1 MLCRQELQKAE
12 TDDRQVDE
20 EKQILENQFKKDK
33 SLIESKKRM
42 LDEMEQKMEQLR
54 GLLEKTRSDM
64 KRLISYCKYLKR
76 EKNFKFINCIR
87 CMSEEESRKMQ
98 QQAKVV
104 AMENAITQLKQ
115 DLKLGQKVLEEGA
128 ATFEDIH
135 HKHQKNV

>member
-64 KRLISYCKYLKR
+64 KRLILYCKYSKR
-76 EKNFKFINCIR
+76 EKQF
-87 CMSEEESRKMQ
+87 
-98 QQAKVV
+98 
-104 AMENAITQLKQ
+104 
-115 DLKLGQKVLEEGA
+115 
-128 ATFEDIH
+128 
-135 HKHQKNV
+135 

>member
-20 EKQILENQFKKDK
+20 EKQILENQFNKDK

-76 EKNFKFINCIR
+76 EK
-87 CMSEEESRKMQ
+87 
-98 QQAKVV
+98 
-104 AMENAITQLKQ
+104 
-115 DLKLGQKVLEEGA
+115 KL
-128 ATFEDIH
+128 
-135 HKHQKNV
+135 